1 MLLQLVP
8 TLISWVVVPTPLQ
21 YHATSHICQ
30 RPAARHA
37 RPVACA
43 EGNENKGSLGR
54 PLNPYVEAL
63 QNMSAP
69 ELVKGFAETAPPEVQ
84 QAVRATVISLM
95 GNLPPH
101 LYDTNVMTTGTNVA
115 SLMYSMQMTGYMFR
129 NAQYRRSLLESLEAA
144 ERSPLL
150 PSVEEVG
157 VQLPEVNG
165 KIKVKLSESMETEVE
180 ASAYM
185 AELRAEVA
193 QLRGQLATA
202 KQASQKSE
210 GGELLS
216 YMQGLG
222 RENAA
227 SLTQSV
233 SQEVLDAMKVL
244 IEGIL
249 SEAGVAGEQFMETSG
264 IKLRELLVWQLIT
277 GYKLREMEAQ
287 IELNKLIEQ

>member
-1 MLLQLVP
+1 MLTQLLP
-8 TLISWVVVPTPLQ
+8 TLLSWIVVPTSLKF
-21 YHATSHICQ
+21 HANSNICQ
-30 RPAARHA
+30 RPVGRHA
-37 RPVACA
+37 FPLVCA
-43 EGNENKGSLGR
+43 ESNENTGSLGR

-63 QNMSAP
+63 QNISAP
-69 ELVKGFAETAPPEVQ
+69 ELVKGFADTAPPEVQ

-101 LYDTNVMTTGTNVA
+101 LYDTSVMTTGTNVA

-129 NAQYRRSLLESLEAA
+129 NAQYRRSLLQSLEAA

-157 VQLPEVNG
+157 TELPEVKG
-165 KIKVKLSESMETEVE
+165 KIKVKLSEAMETEVE

-193 QLRGQLATA
+193 QLRGQLASA
-202 KQASQKSE
+202 KQVSRKSE

-222 RENAA
+222 RENVA

-233 SQEVLDAMKVL
+233 SQEVLDAMKIL

-249 SEAGVAGEQFMETSG
+249 SEAGVGGNELMETPG

-277 GYKLREMEAQ
+277 GYKLREMEAK
-287 IELNKLIEQ
+287 IELNKLIE

>member
-30 RPAARHA
+30 RPVARHA

-69 ELVKGFAETAPPEVQ
+69 ELVKRFAETAPPEVQ

-95 GNLPPH
+95 GNFPPH

-129 NAQYRRSLLESLEAA
+129 NAQVHRIHSPAPSLLTLLASFFSLHLFLIRVGMVTLRRVARHQEGLSICGPRAHSTVVRFSSLSRLQSA
-144 ERSPLL
+144 RRFSP
-150 PSVEEVG
+150 V
-157 VQLPEVNG
+157 
-165 KIKVKLSESMETEVE
+165 
-180 ASAYM
+180 
-185 AELRAEVA
+185 
-193 QLRGQLATA
+193 
-202 KQASQKSE
+202 
-210 GGELLS
+210 
-216 YMQGLG
+216 
-222 RENAA
+222 
-227 SLTQSV
+227 
-233 SQEVLDAMKVL
+233 
-244 IEGIL
+244 
-249 SEAGVAGEQFMETSG
+249 
-264 IKLRELLVWQLIT
+264 
-277 GYKLREMEAQ
+277 
-287 IELNKLIEQ
+287 